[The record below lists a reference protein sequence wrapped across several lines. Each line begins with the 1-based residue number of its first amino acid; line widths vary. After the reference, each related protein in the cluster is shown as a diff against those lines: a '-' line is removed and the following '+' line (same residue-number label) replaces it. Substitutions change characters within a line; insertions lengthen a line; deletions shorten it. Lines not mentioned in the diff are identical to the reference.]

1 MQKNIKILV
10 VDDELSIRRTLEGIF
25 RDEGYST
32 LLAEDGETALRV
44 ISQTK
49 PDLVVLDIWM
59 PGMDGIETLRRIKQ
73 LYPDLPVVM
82 VSGHATIATAVTAT
96 RLGASDFVEKPLDLH
111 RIIQSVQTALSSSTD
126 KKSQIENNDI
136 FEGGAELSFSSQVET
151 TGINPVVFSK
161 NGLEGKPL
169 TKKPLSQKTLANN
182 AILYGQGLHTGKKSG
197 LILEPLP
204 PYSGIHFVGVS
215 ENTPVPAHV
224 DYVES
229 TGFATTVKLGST
241 QAGTIEHLMSALHAY
256 GITNLLIK
264 CNGEVP
270 VMDGSARDFCILFEE
285 VGIEDQKEPW
295 HEIVIDTE
303 YRIGNDKEY
312 IKIEPADKFIID
324 YTLSYPEPLGTQHY
338 VFTLDGPESYKNE
351 IAPARTFGFVKDV
364 GFLQKQGLALGGRF
378 DNFVLYGQEG
388 AINDKLRFDNEAV
401 RHKILDAVGDLF
413 LLGRKI
419 RGKVTAHMTG
429 HSDNI
434 ELLKMVSN
442 QLKAIKN

>member
-1 MQKNIKILV
+1 MNSNKNILV

-25 RDEGYST
+25 KDEGYAT
-32 LLAEDGETALRV
+32 QLAEDGETALKL
-44 ISQTK
+44 IAESK
-49 PDLVVLDIWM
+49 PALVVLDIWM

-73 LYPDLPVVM
+73 MYPDLPVVM

-111 RIIQSVQTALSSSTD
+111 RIIQSVQSALS
-126 KKSQIENNDI
+126 KNNDKLSKEERKEI
-136 FEGGAELSFSSQVET
+136 EEQTEELRFSNVKGSP
-151 TGINPVVFSK
+151 GINPVVFTK
-161 NGLEGKPL
+161 KGLEGRAFK
-169 TKKPLSQKTLANN
+169 QKTLANN

-204 PYSGIHFVGVS
+204 ANSGIHFVGVS

-229 TGFATTVKLGST
+229 TGFATTVKLKTT

-256 GITNLLIK
+256 GISNLLIK

-270 VMDGSARDFCILFEE
+270 VMDGSARDFCVLFEE
-285 VGIEDQKEPW
+285 IGIEDQKEDW
-295 HEIVIDTE
+295 FEIAV
-303 YRIGNDKEY
+303 DKEY
-312 IKIEPADKFIID
+312 KVGNEKEFIKIEPADEFIID
-324 YTLSYPEPLGTQHY
+324 YTLSYPQPLGTQNY
-338 VFTLDGPESYKNE
+338 VFTLDGPESYKRE

-364 GFLQKQGLALGGRF
+364 GHLQKQGLALGGRF

-388 AINDKLRFDNEAV
+388 AINDQLRFDNEAV
-401 RHKILDAVGDLF
+401 RHKILDAIGDLF
-413 LLGRKI
+413 LLGRKL
-419 RGKVTAHMTG
+419 RGKITAQMTG

-434 ELLKMVSN
+434 ELLSLISKMIR
-442 QLKAIKN
+442 A